1 MKKLILG
8 LTVLLAMVA
17 FTTSSLVAEDSKCGE
32 GKCNTE
38 KPAKCGEGKCGT
50 EKPKPESK
58 CGEGKCGGK

>member
-38 KPAKCGEGKCGT
+38 KPAKCGT